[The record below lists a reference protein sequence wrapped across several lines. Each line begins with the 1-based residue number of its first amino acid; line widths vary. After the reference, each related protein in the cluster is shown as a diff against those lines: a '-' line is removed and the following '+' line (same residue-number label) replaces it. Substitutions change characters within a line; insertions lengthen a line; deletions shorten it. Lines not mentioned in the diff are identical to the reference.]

1 MTSGQTPED
10 ADRRV
15 RRTYER
21 IGRHFAKTRP
31 NPWDEVHR
39 FLDGRSG
46 RIGLDIGIGNG
57 RHAELLT
64 DHTERVIGIDVSDTL
79 LEEARR
85 RATDRGFSLALC
97 LANAADLPIASDTVD
112 LGVYIATLHHITPRE
127 RRIRSL
133 DELARVLTPDG
144 AAIVS
149 AWSVTHDRFDR
160 TSGFDT
166 TVDWTLPD
174 GETVSRFY
182 HIYDIREFRDDL
194 STSRVSTYESFVSA
208 GNCYAV
214 IGGT

>member
-1 MTSGQTPED
+1 MTTGQNPKG

-15 RRTYER
+15 RSTYER
-21 IGRHFAKTRP
+21 IGRHFAKTRQE
-31 NPWDEVHR
+31 PWDEVVR

-79 LEEARR
+79 LAEARN
-85 RATDRGFSLALC
+85 RATGRFNLALC
-97 LANAADLPIASDTVD
+97 LAIAADLPITSNTVD
-112 LGVYIATLHHITPRE
+112 LGIYIATLHHIAPRE

-133 DELARVLTPDG
+133 DELGRVLTPQG
-144 AAIVS
+144 VAIVS

-160 TSGFDT
+160 TIGFDT

-174 GETVSRFY
+174 GETVPRFY
-182 HIYDIREFRDDL
+182 HIYDIDEFRADL
-194 STSRVSTYESFVSA
+194 DTSTVTILESFVSA

-214 IGGT
+214 IRGT